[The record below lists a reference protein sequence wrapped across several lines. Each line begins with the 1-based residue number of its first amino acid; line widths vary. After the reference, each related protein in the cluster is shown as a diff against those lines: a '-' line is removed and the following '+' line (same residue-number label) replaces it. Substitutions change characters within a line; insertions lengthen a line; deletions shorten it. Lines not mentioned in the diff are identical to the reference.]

1 MSLSRIV
8 SPKSRA
14 RAGHRRW
21 WIAVSVVLLSVLF
34 GASASAKE
42 TYLVIVAGL
51 GGEDRYRERFHQWA
65 SDMREAAI
73 QRHGIPEDKV
83 YYLGEKPDVDPEV
96 IHAKSTKE
104 NVMALFGELEE
115 AVAPGDQLF
124 VLLIGHGSFR
134 SEESRFNLPGPDLSA
149 EDFDL
154 MLQPFSEQQIVFV
167 NTASASGGFVPVLS
181 GSNRIIVT
189 STKSG
194 YERNES
200 QFGGYFVEAYAGE
213 GADTDKNERISI
225 LEAFVHARARVDGY
239 YSEENILKT
248 EHAILDD
255 DGDGKGAH
263 ELGESEG
270 TIAGTVYLLGDA
282 AAAEGLTAADI
293 ESDPE
298 LASLVEQKLELEGRV
313 EALRLQKDS
322 MPEDLYMSEL
332 ETLLLELAEV
342 TVQIEERR

>member
-1 MSLSRIV
+1 M
-8 SPKSRA
+8 
-14 RAGHRRW
+14 
-21 WIAVSVVLLSVLF
+21 SVVLLSVLF